1 MEALREEYRLP
12 VIHEKDSMSLGVIES
27 AALEAMAR
35 GWAVFP
41 VKGKK
46 PVTSNGLKDA
56 STEARLAAIWFE
68 RHPTRGLAVAT
79 GDPSGVWVLDLD
91 GPEAVQRFVELQEE
105 HGAVEKGVASKT
117 ARGYHLYFKMPV
129 GGDIRNSAGK
139 VAPGIDVRGTG
150 GYVVLPPSPHPDGEG
165 YRWRTG
171 RGPDDTTL
179 TDATTWL
186 LKMVRAETNGRHEP
200 AGPIPDRIIEGRRND
215 TLTSIAGSLRHRGAS
230 REAMLAAIRVENET
244 RCVPPLPDDEV
255 EKIAGSVA
263 GYRPAPSAVASTN
276 GGSRATPPETE
287 EETKL
292 PLAVSALDAEAPET
306 PTFSISGFLLD
317 REIHLL
323 VSDGGEG
330 KTTLALA
337 IAGSMAGGYNLFD
350 MREFK
355 VAKPGPVLFVSEE
368 DGIGVLQNRLE
379 ALIRG
384 HGWDRERVLSSVY
397 LIAQEGTSLDASAWC
412 AHILAEVER
421 IGARLLVLDPL
432 AELTS
437 AAENSN
443 DDTKP
448 LVRFFREITAKTL
461 AGVLVLHHAGKKVEG
476 KRKLDRIRGASAL
489 NAAARAIYFLE
500 SMEIGIAIE
509 CLKMSRAE
517 KPRRFVVKRVIESA
531 PENRAMWMSARLT
544 YQSQMDAEDETAE
557 KFILDQLT
565 RRGTLNSSELK
576 ALAKG
581 ASMNAVAISGAL
593 KNLSALGQ
601 IDFTKGSRGAK
612 NWFVTDLA
620 EKSEQGQQG
629 TLPRLLNLA
638 QQGEESSLEVA
649 SSIGE
654 ATRASDAE
662 QPGKVDD
669 DSAANDGASQSS
681 FADSLTVETAT
692 DVGHAED
699 DVWTA

>member
-1 MEALREEYRLP
+1 MTRG
-12 VIHEKDSMSLGVIES
+12 MMES

-35 GWAVFP
+35 GWSVFP
-41 VKGKK
+41 VQGKK

-56 STEARLAAIWFE
+56 STETRLAAIWFE

-91 GPEAVQRFVELQEE
+91 GPEAVQRFAELQKE
-105 HGAVEKGVASKT
+105 HGAIEAGVASKT
-117 ARGYHLYFKMPV
+117 ARGCHLYFKMPAA
-129 GGDIRNSAGK
+129 GDIRNSAGK
-139 VAPGIDVRGTG
+139 IAEGIDVRGSG
-150 GYVVLPPSPHPDGEG
+150 GYVVAPPSPHPEGEA
-165 YRWRTG
+165 YRWMDG
-171 RGPDDTTL
+171 RGPNDTTL
-179 TDATTWL
+179 TDAPAWL
-186 LKMVRAETNGRHEP
+186 LQIVRAETNGRHES
-200 AGPIPDRIIEGRRND
+200 AGPIPDSIIEGGRNA
-215 TLTSIAGSLRHRGAS
+215 TLTSLAGSIRRRGGS
-230 REAMLAAIRVENET
+230 RAAMLAAIQVENET
-244 RCVPPLPDDEV
+244 RCSPPLSDGEI
-255 EKIAGSVA
+255 EKIADSVA
-263 GYRPAPSAVASTN
+263 RYEPATSASGRASTN
-276 GGSRATPPETE
+276 SSTPTTTDVSDTE
-287 EETKL
+287 EKTKL
-292 PLAVSALDAEAPET
+292 PLAVSALEAVAPDT
-306 PTFSISGFLLD
+306 PSFSISGFLLD

-337 IAGSMAGGYNLFD
+337 IAGSMAGGYDLFD

-355 VAKPGPVLFVSEE
+355 VTEPGPVLFVSEE
-368 DGIGVLQNRLE
+368 DGIAVLQNRLE
-379 ALIRG
+379 ALVRG

-397 LIAQEGTSLDASAWC
+397 LIAQEGVSLDAPAWR

-500 SMEIGIAIE
+500 SMEIGIAVE

-517 KPRRFVVKRVIESA
+517 KPRRFVVKREIESD
-531 PENRAMWMSARLT
+531 PQNRATWTSARLT

-557 KFILDQLT
+557 KFILDQLA

-581 ASMNAVAISGAL
+581 SSMNAVAFSGAL
-593 KNLSALGQ
+593 KNLSALGK
-601 IDFTKGSRGAK
+601 IDFTKGNRGAK
-612 NWFVTDLA
+612 NWFVADLA

-629 TLPRLLNLA
+629 TLLTLLNPA
-638 QQGEESSLEVA
+638 QQGRDSSLEVA
-649 SSIGE
+649 SNRE

-662 QPGKVDD
+662 QPGKVDGN
-669 DSAANDGASQSS
+669 SAANDGAAQSS
-681 FADSLTVETAT
+681 FANTLTVETTT
-692 DVGHAED
+692 DAGHARD
-699 DVWTA
+699 DVWTP